1 MVILDTFTTGAGVG
15 RRGVGLAAG
24 PKDQPEREFLSICL
38 ANNTDNKSLTYM
50 QSVFTGFHYRTSC
63 GYGKVIK

>member
-1 MVILDTFTTGAGVG
+1 MYIQGGLGGGGLF
-15 RRGVGLAAG
+15 LAAG

-50 QSVFTGFHYRTSC
+50 QSVFTDFHYRTSC
-63 GYGKVIK
+63 GYSKVIK